1 MLRLLALLLALP
13 LAAPAQPW
21 MDAFDPSACPGG
33 AGDTVAV
40 RLVSGYAFRMPA
52 EAFSVRDPLP
62 PPDDPALPAY
72 GCPENPIVARAVTT
86 VLGHMQFLPEGFTPH
101 RPMRRPVSLTLYGH
115 DGPMGTFKQWVRW
128 VEEGPSRASMSC
140 LPVEGGIMDLCT
152 ACAKA
157 SVVEKL
163 YCRLSEPNDLR
174 ALEDLGFWARARPGT
189 HPEGEGL
196 PLAAYCSSNRE
207 DDPTRNF
214 ARDCSARYALGPDL
228 LVVYGYDGNV
238 VTLPML
244 PAFDL
249 ALRDWI
255 DSRRASDL
263 DSQAR
268 NIAEGR

>member
-1 MLRLLALLLALP
+1 
-13 LAAPAQPW
+13 
-21 MDAFDPSACPGG
+21 
-33 AGDTVAV
+33 
-40 RLVSGYAFRMPA
+40 
-52 EAFSVRDPLP
+52 
-62 PPDDPALPAY
+62 
-72 GCPENPIVARAVTT
+72 
-86 VLGHMQFLPEGFTPH
+86 
-101 RPMRRPVSLTLYGH
+101 MRRPVSLTLYGH

-163 YCRLSEPNDLR
+163 CCRLSEPNDLR

-196 PLAAYCSSNRE
+196 PLAAYCSSTRE

-214 ARDCSARYALGPDL
+214 TRDCEATYALGPDL

-268 NIAEGR
+268 KIAEGR

>member
-1 MLRLLALLLALP
+1 MLRLLALLIVLP

-21 MDAFDPSACPGG
+21 MDAFDPSACPGE

-52 EAFSVRDPLP
+52 EAFSVRDPQP

-86 VLGHMQFLPEGFTPH
+86 NLGHTQFLPEGFTPH

-115 DGPMGTFKQWVRW
+115 DGPMATLRQWVRW

-140 LPVEGGIMDLCT
+140 LPVEGGIMDFCT
-152 ACAKA
+152 GCAKA
-157 SVVEKL
+157 NVVDGI
-163 YCRLSEPNDLR
+163 YCRASETGELHL
-174 ALEDLGFWARARPGT
+174 LEDRGFWARARPGT
-189 HPEGEGL
+189 HLEGEGL
-196 PLAAYCSSNRE
+196 PLAADCRFNR
-207 DDPTRNF
+207 DDDLTRNF
-214 ARDCSARYALGPDL
+214 ARDCEATYALGPDL
-228 LVVYGYDGNV
+228 VVVYGYDGNV

-255 DSRRASDL
+255 DSRRAPDL
-263 DSQAR
+263 DSPAR
-268 NIAEGR
+268 RSAEGR